1 MAALLNDDD
10 VLDTYL
16 GTGVSI
22 TNEDLVAAHV
32 PTARVRVNGP
42 RPALDLELAAK
53 LSNGLHFDQPLLP
66 SVPPFTVIPHLAIR
80 TYPTFEICLTS
91 LRATGASQL
100 HRQHHFRLTNCTT
113 AAANT
118 IPTNADLVAF
128 VADIDNIHGTA
139 SKTANVDKFLK
150 TLQALFIALSG
161 VQYDIYCTQQ
171 RHSNG
176 I

>member
-1 MAALLNDDD
+1 M
-10 VLDTYL
+10 
-16 GTGVSI
+16 
-22 TNEDLVAAHV
+22 
-32 PTARVRVNGP
+32 
-42 RPALDLELAAK
+42 
-53 LSNGLHFDQPLLP
+53 
-66 SVPPFTVIPHLAIR
+66 PPFAVIPHLATCIR

-100 HRQHHFRLTNCTT
+100 HHQNHFRLTNCTT
-113 AAANT
+113 AEANT

-139 SKTANVDKFLK
+139 SKTANVDKFFK

-171 RHSNG
+171 RDIMPSIKPPYKFLWAYG
-176 I
+176 SS